1 MRLYNAFFENPLVSV
16 IILPLHKSPLS
27 IPQGHSV
34 WRTKTHCRKRS
45 SCELDSTIINIYY
58 RIMKCLIWQST
69 HYTLWLVWPEVTL
82 NAPVTHFQAHT
93 HTFPLGMES
102 RVALFCSR
110 IVSAGDFALKLLG
123 TVYER
128 AFGVKASSHTC
139 SMSQPG
145 TPHTHFQTIVK
156 LIFHKPG
163 IKDFLFF
170 SFSPLFFR
178 HLDALL
184 SAVRS
189 KHLYWPFWS
198 LCTDTVAV
206 SVLSWGLRRKQSER
220 LARLEGLQTEPG
232 TEKGF
237 YN

>member
-1 MRLYNAFFENPLVSV
+1 M
-16 IILPLHKSPLS
+16 H
-27 IPQGHSV
+27 
-34 WRTKTHCRKRS
+34 
-45 SCELDSTIINIYY
+45 
-58 RIMKCLIWQST
+58 QSLT
-69 HYTLWLVWPEVTL
+69 
-82 NAPVTHFQAHT
+82 FKHT

-170 SFSPLFFR
+170 FSSFLSSFRCSSFSGAIKAPVLT
-178 HLDALL
+178 LL
-184 SAVRS
+184 IPVHR
-189 KHLYWPFWS
+189 YGCGFGS
-198 LCTDTVAV
+198 LLGA
-206 SVLSWGLRRKQSER
+206 
-220 LARLEGLQTEPG
+220 
-232 TEKGF
+232 
-237 YN
+237 